1 MNEVAVMCNQLQQ
14 NSNAKR
20 DLAKTIYA
28 FCRSVTPQFYK
39 QSVEEMN
46 AAVTSIQMLIQGIRE
61 DVLAKMCQIAI
72 REYPKTRAG
81 SANSYFDINYILRFY
96 DMAWNEARPE
106 EYKCICKFDK
116 ADGRIKIG
124 YCKDED
130 YDFENY
136 CAFDGAEI
144 WWDER

>member
-1 MNEVAVMCNQLQQ
+1 MNEVAVMCNELQQ
-14 NSNAKR
+14 SSNAKR

-39 QSVEEMN
+39 HSAEEMN

-61 DVLAKMCQIAI
+61 DILAKMCQIAV
-72 REYPKTRAG
+72 REYPKTRAD
-81 SANSYFDINYILRFY
+81 SEKSYFDINYILSFY
-96 DMAWNEARPE
+96 NRAWEEVRPKE
-106 EYKCICKFDK
+106 FSCICKYDK
-116 ADGRIKIG
+116 NDGRIKVG

-130 YDFENY
+130 YDWEHDR
-136 CAFDGAEI
+136 AFDGAEI